1 MPDGSSAE
9 LKDAY
14 NSLLV
19 PLLLNSALAALKV
32 QPQTSANVRPS
43 VDCAT
48 RALSMPAL
56 NSADKGKYH
65 LCIFYDAGLDRAC
78 PTSAKALYRRALA
91 RVVLKEDDAAES
103 DLVAAS
109 QLVPEDQAINNEL
122 AKVRQMRKEK
132 KEKEKKAFK
141 KMFA

>member
-1 MPDGSSAE
+1 MPDGSPPE

-32 QPQTSANVRPS
+32 QPQTSFNVRIS

-48 RALSMPAL
+48 RALGMTAI
-56 NSADKGKYH
+56 NNADKGKYH
-65 LCIFYDAGLDRAC
+65 LRIFYDTGLDRAC
-78 PTSAKALYRRALA
+78 TTSAKALYRRALA
-91 RVVLKEDDAAES
+91 RVVLKEDDTAVS
-103 DLVAAS
+103 DLIAAS

-122 AKVRQMRKEK
+122 AKVRQMKKEK

-141 KMFA
+141 KMFE